1 MGDGVCVP
9 ERSRPRWLR
18 KPPERASGGSGPDPT
33 GSRGPL
39 SFLCRFCA
47 GRCCFRKVPT
57 SLGMPGGVRGLT
69 GDTSRGVRTHW
80 GRLEGCEKS
89 GTPLASVAEVEARSL
104 GGRGLR

>member
-33 GSRGPL
+33 GSRGPS

-47 GRCCFRKVPT
+47 VGAV
-57 SLGMPGGVRGLT
+57 LGKCRL
-69 GDTSRGVRTHW
+69 HW

-104 GGRGLR
+104 GGRLAVAVSDDGVNQ